1 MKLLIENWRKFIN
14 EGLSGPKQSKFTEM
28 RDRYLP
34 PGEDPGDP
42 SPEEEQEYDEI
53 YTSVMNLLDSAE
65 ESPGS
70 LRKVDDSM
78 FVMYDPAGQQFLVF
92 NKEDA
97 DVYYKDKSEY
107 LADEIADRLTSAR
120 RQEKSIRDYEGDY

>member
-1 MKLLIENWRKFIN
+1 
-14 EGLSGPKQSKFTEM
+14 M

-34 PGEDPGDP
+34 PGEDPSDP
-42 SPEEEQEYDEI
+42 TPEEEQEYDRV

-70 LRKVDDSM
+70 LQKVDDSM
-78 FVMYDPAGQQFLVF
+78 FVMYDAAGQQFLVF
-92 NKEDA
+92 NKDNA

-107 LADEIADRLTSAR
+107 LADEIADKLTSANR
-120 RQEKSIRDYEGDY
+120 REKSIRDYEGDY

>member
-1 MKLLIENWRKFIN
+1 MKLVLENWRNFIN
-14 EGLSGPKQSKFTEM
+14 TGSKKSKIVEM

-34 PGEDPGDP
+34 PGEDPSDP
-42 SPEEEQEYDEI
+42 TPEEEQEYDRV

-70 LRKVDDSM
+70 LQKVDDSM
-78 FVMYDPAGQQFLVF
+78 FVMYDAAGQQFLVF
-92 NKEDA
+92 NKDNA

-107 LADEIADRLTSAR
+107 LADEIADKLTSANR
-120 RQEKSIRDYEGDY
+120 REKSIRDYEGDY